1 MKQAALRGFFCACRH
16 RSIVLNEADSPFW
29 RVGGQH
35 QLADRV
41 QDVADG
47 RVMIVELVLQLR
59 QFGGEALI

>member
-47 RVMIVELVLQLR
+47 RIVIVEFVLQLSELR
-59 QFGGEALI
+59 GEALI

>member
-1 MKQAALRGFFCACRH
+1 M
-16 RSIVLNEADSPFW
+16 
-29 RVGGQH
+29 
-35 QLADRV
+35 ADRV